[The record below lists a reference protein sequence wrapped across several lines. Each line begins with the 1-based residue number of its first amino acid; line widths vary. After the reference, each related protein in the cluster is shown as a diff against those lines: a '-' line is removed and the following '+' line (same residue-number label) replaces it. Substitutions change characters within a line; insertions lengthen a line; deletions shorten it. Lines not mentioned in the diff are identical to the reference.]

1 MVDPEFALF
10 HMQRA
15 LWDPVDPALLG
26 SLAENRRAKVNG
38 EIYRFGSAATLQ
50 RFVAAPALYCGLLRD
65 PVTGVRFWPS
75 MRSPRFDWNGSPYY
89 FANPANRETFA
100 HNPLHYEIKRNL

>member
-15 LWDPVDPALLG
+15 LWDPVDPTELG
-26 SLAENRRAKVNG
+26 SLDPALRARVNG
-38 EIYRFGSAATLQ
+38 EIYRFARAATLR

-65 PVTGVRFWPS
+65 PVTGARFWPS
-75 MRSPRFDWNGSPYY
+75 AHSPRLEWSGGPYL
-89 FANPANRETFA
+89 FASDSTRRAFAATPARFEVRRE
-100 HNPLHYEIKRNL
+100 L